1 MECGRAWGAFGCQP
15 GKDDVMNTLQTII
28 SVLYDGLVLFVAVL
42 LIWNLIRSRKWEEEI
57 LYVIVLVPF
66 LLRFLGLK

>member
-1 MECGRAWGAFGCQP
+1 
-15 GKDDVMNTLQTII
+15 MNMFQTLI
-28 SVLYDGLVLFVAVL
+28 SILYDFLVLYVAVL
-42 LIWNLIRSRKWEEEI
+42 LVWNLIRSRKWEEEV

>member
-1 MECGRAWGAFGCQP
+1 
-15 GKDDVMNTLQTII
+15 MNTLQTII
-28 SVLYDGLVLFVAVL
+28 SVLYDGLVLFVAAL